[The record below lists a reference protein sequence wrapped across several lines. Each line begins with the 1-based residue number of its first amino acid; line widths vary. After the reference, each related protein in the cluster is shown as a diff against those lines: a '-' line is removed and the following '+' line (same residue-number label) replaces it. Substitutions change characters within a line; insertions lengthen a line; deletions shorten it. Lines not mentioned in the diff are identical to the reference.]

1 MSLYD
6 YSNADE
12 QKSQFDLI
20 PNKSIV
26 PVIVAI
32 QPGDEGTPENAMK
45 ETSTGLY
52 QLVLELTV
60 TEGEFEKRKLWHR
73 LTMGGPK
80 GATLSEGQQKA
91 VNISRATIRAM
102 LEAGRGV
109 APTDESERAVAA
121 RKMESIFELEGLEFW
136 IEVGIEKGGSKND
149 GTDAKYD
156 DKNRLNKVMPWKEGQ
171 TAARGGQQ
179 QLQVGQGG
187 AKSGGGAPA
196 ATKATGS
203 GKKPDWA

>member
-12 QKSQFDLI
+12 QKSQFDVI
-20 PNKSIV
+20 PNKTVV

-45 ETSTGLY
+45 NTQSGLL

-60 TEGEFEKRKLWHR
+60 TEGDYKNRKIWHR
-73 LTMGGPK
+73 LSMTGGD
-80 GATLSEGQQKA
+80 GSEGHQKA
-91 VNISRATIRAM
+91 INISRASIRAM

-109 APTDESERAVAA
+109 APTDESPRAVNA
-121 RKMESIFELEGLEFW
+121 RKMQSVFELEGLEFW
-136 IEVGIEKGGSKND
+136 IEVGIEKGGKKPDSEER
-149 GTDAKYD
+149 YE
-156 DKNRLNKVMPWKEGQ
+156 DKNRLNKVLPWKEGQ
-171 TAARGGQQ
+171 AVPGGGQQ

-187 AKSGGGAPA
+187 AKTVGAG
-196 ATKATGS
+196 ATSAPVKSTG